1 MKGYSCGDITEKADE
16 NFKYLLTKGFD
27 KDKVLYNLHKAK
39 DISKTIIV
47 VEGFKSVWKLYM
59 AGYKNAVACMGS
71 RITTGQQSLLYS
83 HAFNV
88 ILLLDGDEAG
98 VKGTMKASDDMKGK
112 IKLTP
117 LFFPFEDKDPGDL
130 SVDELRELLGGT
142 NG

>member
-1 MKGYSCGDITEKADE
+1 MVAFVKNELNSINIYVIK
-16 NFKYLLTKGFD
+16 
-27 KDKVLYNLHKAK
+27 KVLNM
-39 DISKTIIV
+39 V
-47 VEGFKSVWKLYM
+47 
-59 AGYKNAVACMGS
+59 
-71 RITTGQQSLLYS
+71 
-83 HAFNV
+83 FNV